1 VPSETHSGAQASQ
14 PSYLEVPD
22 MSEANKELSRRFTAL
37 FNTDDP
43 AALAA
48 AIGEVTTADVELH
61 AGSAGEVRGQQQFQQ
76 LIQAWRAA
84 FPDARSTV
92 EEQVAEGDRVVTRW
106 TARGTHTG
114 DFQEMAPT
122 GKPFTLTGI
131 TIERVVDAKI
141 AEVWVNRDDLG
152 LLGQLGALLAPASAT
167 S

>member
-1 VPSETHSGAQASQ
+1 
-14 PSYLEVPD
+14 
-22 MSEANKELSRRFTAL
+22 MSEQNKELSRRFTAL

-48 AIGEVTTADVELH
+48 AIGEVTTADVELR
-61 AGSAGEVRGQQQFQQ
+61 AGSAGEVRGRRQFQQ
-76 LIQAWRAA
+76 VIEAWRAA
-84 FPDARSTV
+84 FPDVRSTV

-114 DFQEMAPT
+114 DFQGMVPT
-122 GKPFTLTGI
+122 GRSFTLTGI
-131 TIERVVDAKI
+131 TIERVVDGRI

-152 LLGQLGALLAPASAT
+152 LLSQLGGLPAPASA

>member
-1 VPSETHSGAQASQ
+1 
-14 PSYLEVPD
+14 
-22 MSEANKELSRRFTAL
+22 MSERNKELSRRFTAL

-61 AGSAGEVRGQQQFQQ
+61 AGSAGEVRGRRQFQQ
-76 LIQAWRAA
+76 VIEAWRAA
-84 FPDARSTV
+84 FPDVRSTV

-114 DFQEMAPT
+114 DFQGMVPT
-122 GKPFTLTGI
+122 GRSFTLTGI
-131 TIERVVDAKI
+131 TIERVVDGKI

-152 LLGQLGALLAPASAT
+152 LLSQLGALPAPASA

>member
-1 VPSETHSGAQASQ
+1 
-14 PSYLEVPD
+14 
-22 MSEANKELSRRFTAL
+22 MSEQNKELSRRFTAL

-61 AGSAGEVRGQQQFQQ
+61 GGSAGEVRGQQQFQQ
-76 LIQAWRAA
+76 VIQAWRAA

-92 EEQVAEGDRVVTRW
+92 DQQIAEGDRVVTRW

-114 DFQEMAPT
+114 DFQGMAPT

-131 TIERVVDAKI
+131 TIERVMDAKI

-152 LLGQLGALLAPASAT
+152 LLSQLGALPAPASAT

>member
-1 VPSETHSGAQASQ
+1 
-14 PSYLEVPD
+14 
-22 MSEANKELSRRFTAL
+22 MSERNKELSRRFTAL

-61 AGSAGEVRGQQQFQQ
+61 AGSAGEVRGRRQFQQ
-76 LIQAWRAA
+76 VIEAWRAA
-84 FPDARSTV
+84 FPDVRSTV

-114 DFQEMAPT
+114 DFQGMVPT
-122 GKPFTLTGI
+122 GRSFTLTGI
-131 TIERVVDAKI
+131 TIERVVDGKI

-152 LLGQLGALLAPASAT
+152 L
-167 S
+167 